1 MRIIAGS
8 ARGREIVAPKGL
20 DTRPVTDFIRES
32 LFNIWQFD
40 IEGCDFLDLFSGS
53 GCMGLE
59 ALSRGARRSVM
70 VDAGNDQ
77 VRTIRGNLKRTGL
90 ERAGGEVVRDDVFH
104 VIGRMGRTHQTFDII
119 YLDPPFT
126 VDEIFLPVMEALAD
140 GALLAQGGTVAIR
153 TRDRKEMPDDF
164 GVLHKVRL
172 KRFGSSTVHFY
183 ERVERDEAG
192 QADEQGAQGVGEA
205 CEQGQQAQ
213 GAGEQAAVDAQ
224 AQAAGEQGEGAGEQA
239 QGAGEPAA
247 VDVQAGQGQN
257 AQETSAQD
265 SGENAH
271 A

>member
-59 ALSRGARRSVM
+59 ALSRGARRAVM

-183 ERVERDEAG
+183 ERVERDEDDEQG
-192 QADEQGAQGVGEA
+192 EADEQV
-205 CEQGQQAQ
+205 Q
-213 GAGEQAAVDAQ
+213 GAGEPAEADVRA
-224 AQAAGEQGEGAGEQA
+224 EGAGEQA

-247 VDVQAGQGQN
+247 VDAQASRGQN

>member
-59 ALSRGARRSVM
+59 ALSRGARRAVM

>member
-59 ALSRGARRSVM
+59 ALSRGARRAVM

-183 ERVERDEAG
+183 ERVERDED
-192 QADEQGAQGVGEA
+192 DEQGAQVAGEA
-205 CEQGQQAQ
+205 CEQGA
-213 GAGEQAAVDAQ
+213 GAGEPAEADVRA
-224 AQAAGEQGEGAGEQA
+224 EGAGEQA

-247 VDVQAGQGQN
+247 VDAQAGQGRN

>member
-59 ALSRGARRSVM
+59 ALSRGARRAVM

-183 ERVERDEAG
+183 ERVERDEDDEQG
-192 QADEQGAQGVGEA
+192 EADEQV
-205 CEQGQQAQ
+205 Q
-213 GAGEQAAVDAQ
+213 GAGEPAEADVRA
-224 AQAAGEQGEGAGEQA
+224 EGAGEQA

-247 VDVQAGQGQN
+247 VDAQAGQGRN

>member
-59 ALSRGARRSVM
+59 ALSRGARRAVM

-140 GALLAQGGTVAIR
+140 GVLLAQGGTVAIR

-183 ERVERDEAG
+183 ERVERDEA
-192 QADEQGAQGVGEA
+192 DEQGEA
-205 CEQGQQAQ
+205 DG
-213 GAGEQAAVDAQ
+213 
-224 AQAAGEQGEGAGEQA
+224 QA
-239 QGAGEPAA
+239 QGAGEPAEADVRAEGAGEQAQTACEPAA
-247 VDVQAGQGQN
+247 VDAQAGQGRN

>member
-59 ALSRGARRSVM
+59 ALSRGARRAVM

-183 ERVERDEAG
+183 ERAERDEAD
-192 QADEQGAQGVGEA
+192 QADERGEQGAGEQAQAAGEA
-205 CEQGQQAQ
+205 CEQ
-213 GAGEQAAVDAQ
+213 GAGEQAAVDA
-224 AQAAGEQGEGAGEQA
+224 
-239 QGAGEPAA
+239 
-247 VDVQAGQGQN
+247 QAGQGQN

-265 SGENAH
+265 SEENAH

>member
-59 ALSRGARRSVM
+59 ALSRGARRAVM

-183 ERVERDEAG
+183 ERVERDED
-192 QADEQGAQGVGEA
+192 DEQGEA
-205 CEQGQQAQ
+205 
-213 GAGEQAAVDAQ
+213 
-224 AQAAGEQGEGAGEQA
+224 AGEQA
-239 QGAGEPAA
+239 QGAGEPAEADVRAEGAGEQAQAACEPAA
-247 VDVQAGQGQN
+247 VDAQAGQGRN

-265 SGENAH
+265 SEENAH

>member
-59 ALSRGARRSVM
+59 ALSRGARRAVM

-183 ERVERDEAG
+183 ERVERDED
-192 QADEQGAQGVGEA
+192 DEQGEA
-205 CEQGQQAQ
+205 DEQAQ
-213 GAGEQAAVDAQ
+213 GADELAEADVRA
-224 AQAAGEQGEGAGEQA
+224 EGAGEQA

-247 VDVQAGQGQN
+247 VDVQASRGQN

-265 SGENAH
+265 SEENAH

>member
-59 ALSRGARRSVM
+59 ALSRGARRAVM

-183 ERVERDEAG
+183 ERVERDEA
-192 QADEQGAQGVGEA
+192 DEQGAQVAGGACEQGAGAGEA

-213 GAGEQAAVDAQ
+213 AV
-224 AQAAGEQGEGAGEQA
+224 GEQGEGAGEQA
-239 QGAGEPAA
+239 QAACEPAA
-247 VDVQAGQGQN
+247 VDAQAGQGRN

-265 SGENAH
+265 SEENAH

>member
-59 ALSRGARRSVM
+59 ALSRGARRAVM
-70 VDAGNDQ
+70 VDAGADQ
-77 VRTIRGNLKRTGL
+77 VRTIRTNLKKTGL
-90 ERAGGEVVRDDVFH
+90 ERSGGEVVRDDVFH

-126 VDEIFLPVMEALAD
+126 VDEIFLPVMESLAD

-183 ERVERDEAG
+183 ERVERDEA
-192 QADEQGAQGVGEA
+192 DEQAE
-205 CEQGQQAQ
+205 
-213 GAGEQAAVDAQ
+213 GAGEQAEAACEQAAVDA
-224 AQAAGEQGEGAGEQA
+224 
-239 QGAGEPAA
+239 
-247 VDVQAGQGQN
+247 QAGQGQN

-265 SGENAH
+265 TEENAH